1 MKKYILTVIATAML
15 CGLCSCGDKTSD
27 SDSTA
32 PTTKAATTSA
42 STTAEVTDAA
52 ATTATAAAATTAAT
66 AAAAST
72 PAAPPIELDYSP
84 EGADLSA
91 FHYNEDGAV
100 VFDKP
105 VEEQSDATLM
115 AAAQA
120 LFQSAYKVNTPFAM
134 GSFPYDIDTNG
145 ESVTKTDYFGNES
158 TYFLIKDER
167 ITSID
172 DIIADYRKVFS
183 DKYNYNIII
192 DTCFT
197 EEGGRVY
204 CTSGGRGS
212 DIEYVGSEIT
222 GYNGTDGDEMKF
234 TVCNHYDGTQ
244 WGGSTADYDHDFT
257 MVNDADGVWRAGVF
271 IQPD

>member
-1 MKKYILTVIATAML
+1 MKKYILTAVAAAML
-15 CGLCSCGDKTSD
+15 CGLCSCGDKTSAPE
-27 SDSTA
+27 STE
-32 PTTKAATTSA
+32 PTAEAVTTSAATTTETTSA
-42 STTAEVTDAA
+42 A
-52 ATTATAAAATTAAT
+52 ATAAAATTAAT

-72 PAAPPIELDYSP
+72 PAAPPIELDHTP

-120 LFQSAYKVNTPFAM
+120 LFQSAHEFNSSFAT
-134 GSFPYDIDTNG
+134 GAFPYTFDTNG
-145 ESVTKTDYFGNES
+145 ESVTKADIFGNDVE
-158 TYFLIKDER
+158 YFPITDER
-167 ITSID
+167 IHSID
-172 DIIADYRKVFS
+172 DIIADYHKVFS
-183 DKYNYNIII
+183 SKYDYNMII

-197 EEGGRVY
+197 EEGGKVY
-204 CTSGGRGS
+204 CTCGNRGL

-222 GYNGTDGDEMKF
+222 SYNGTDGDEMKF
-234 TVCNHYDGTQ
+234 TVCNHYDGTPF
-244 WGGSTADYDHDFT
+244 GDDSADYDHDFT
-257 MVNDADGVWRAGVF
+257 MVNDSDGVWRAGMF